1 MVDFS
6 HLDAHMERL
15 LQQGAFPS
23 ATLAIFHHDRLVKE
37 TAYGIPDPEA
47 CWPAR
52 TDTRY
57 DVASISKLFAGT
69 AFLRLCEERIFA
81 LDEPISKSFPAFTG
95 KREIRASANA
105 LLKDQPD
112 DLLGYGDVTN
122 LTWKNVLIHD
132 SGLGY
137 CHIYERC
144 RDKAAAIDHICAM
157 PLAYAPESTVLYT
170 DLGLILMGVAMERR
184 LQKGLDEIVK
194 ELVTEPLGLMNTGYN
209 RVSLG
214 AQKENTAPTEICA
227 WRGGRV
233 HGLVHDENCYFLDG
247 VAGHAGI
254 FSTAKE
260 AAMLAQTYLD
270 ALRGRPALV
279 KPETARKVVQFQK
292 MNRWD
297 RRGILFQLRI
307 LDTDAHSFPLGR
319 FAFGHTGFTGTCLWC
334 DPERELCFALLT
346 NDVYAGRENRTL
358 GSLRKGIVEELVSA
372 IDREDLCK

>member
-1 MVDFS
+1 MVNFEA
-6 HLDAHMERL
+6 LDRHMEKL
-15 LQQGAFPS
+15 LEQKAFPS
-23 ATLAIFHHDRLVKE
+23 AALAVFHHDQLVKE
-37 TAYGIPDPEA
+37 SAYGRPDPEA
-47 CWPAR
+47 GWAAR
-52 TDTRY
+52 VDTRY

-69 AFLRLCEERIFA
+69 AFLRLCEEGVFS
-81 LDEPISKSFPAFTG
+81 LEEPVSKSFPAFTG

-112 DLLGYGDVTN
+112 TLLGYGEVTN
-122 LTWKNVLIHD
+122 LSWKDILIHH

-137 CHIYERC
+137 SHLYEIC
-144 RDKAAAIDHICAM
+144 PDKAAAVDHICTM
-157 PLAYAPESTVLYT
+157 PLAYEPKSTVLYT
-170 DLGLILMGVAMERR
+170 DLGLILMGIAMEKR
-184 LQKGLDEIVK
+184 LGMGLDEIVK
-194 ELVTEPLGLMNTGYN
+194 EWVTDPLGFIHTGYN

-214 AQKENTAPTEICA
+214 AKKENTAPTEICA

-247 VAGHAGI
+247 VAGHAGV
-254 FSTAKE
+254 FSTARE
-260 AAMLAQTYLD
+260 VALLLQSYLD
-270 ALRGRPALV
+270 ALRGRPSLV
-279 KPETARKVVQFQK
+279 QPETARQVVQFQK

-319 FAFGHTGFTGTCLWC
+319 FAFGHTGFTGTCVWC

-358 GSLRKGIVEELVSA
+358 GSLRKGIVEELISA
-372 IDREDLCK
+372 IDHEDLCR